1 MKGRIDESL
10 HKLLGATPA
19 LNTLTQVSEH
29 WMHTMPEPLSIQE
42 PWNRIS
48 PSEFLRD
55 KSCKT
60 AITPAVLRAL
70 RAAESPEGSFQKLLA
85 P

>member
-55 KSCKT
+55 KSCK
-60 AITPAVLRAL
+60 IESCV
-70 RAAESPEGSFQKLLA
+70 ESPEGSFQKLLA